1 MRTVP
6 DAYVGGVAYCALGAF
21 TPNKCQTEYEV
32 WCRGCN
38 LVFCR
43 AHVDPG
49 IHNCKMK
56 PEIVP
61 LVVPE
66 TPKKERIVLTK
77 KAIVNGGVIWITRR
91 ALSELSCKVS
101 RTDEEGVRLHEL
113 NELLVDLEQV
123 AYHES
128 QGKKTPKAKVDEMH
142 KTAMRLFGSEPESEK
157 DPLFDK
163 SK

>member
-1 MRTVP
+1 MRTKE
-6 DAYVGGVAYCALGAF
+6 DAFIFPPAVCALGAF
-21 TPNKCQTEYEV
+21 TPNKCPVLYEK

-43 AHVDPG
+43 AHVDPV
-49 IHNCKMK
+49 IHNCKVK

-61 LVVPE
+61 LVIPE

-77 KAIVNGGVIWITRR
+77 KAIVNGGVIWITRM
-91 ALSELSCKVS
+91 AVSELASKVS
-101 RTDEEGVRLHEL
+101 RTEKEGARLLEL
-113 NELLVDLEQV
+113 NTLLVDLEKV

-142 KTAMRLFGSEPESEK
+142 KTAMRLFGAEPESEK